1 MKKTVLL
8 FIALILFLSCS
19 SDKSNSQINN
29 LFGEWKLTSFI
40 DEQNDLIITESDFE
54 NSNTITIGFNEDF
67 SYVGNTIL
75 NEFFGE
81 YTLNNSKTV
90 LILLDVFSTEVG
102 ETSWGNL
109 FFDSLNL
116 NYNQSTTNWNNNYE
130 IIDDALII
138 YYSEFEYMKFERI

>member
-8 FIALILFLSCS
+8 FLALILFLSCS
-19 SDKSNSQINN
+19 SDKSNTQINI
-29 LFGEWKLTSFI
+29 LFGEWKLTSFVN
-40 DEQNDLIITESDFE
+40 EQNDIIITESDFE
-54 NSNTITIGFNEDF
+54 NSNAITISFNEDF

-75 NEFFGE
+75 NGFFGE

-90 LILLDVFSTEVG
+90 LVLLDVFSTEVG